1 MIICAA
7 IKLIQEELFGEKLS
21 IPKELVVCGHR
32 HGDCLKTINELSPR
46 WCHTKQIQGFI
57 NHKGEFL
64 DREEALIH
72 ALGCGQLS
80 QSTRWYKFDNDERI
94 LYSEDLY

>member
-7 IKLIQEELFGEKLS
+7 VKLTMNDEAETEMI
-21 IPKELVVCGHR
+21 ICGHR
-32 HGDCLKTINELSPR
+32 HGNCFATITQLNIL
-46 WCHTKQIQGFI
+46 WDGCKKVQGFI

-64 DREEALIH
+64 NRKEALIH
-72 ALGCGQLS
+72 AVECGQLS
-80 QSTRWYKFDNDERI
+80 ETHKYYQEDHNINE

>member
-21 IPKELVVCGHR
+21 IPKELVICGHR
-32 HGDCLKTINELSPR
+32 HGDCLKIINELSPR

-57 NHKGEFL
+57 DHNGKFL
-64 DREEALIH
+64 DRKEAFIH
-72 ALGCGQLS
+72 AKECGQLS
-80 QSTRWYKFDNDERI
+80 KSTRWYKFDNDQRE

>member
-21 IPKELVVCGHR
+21 IPKELVICGHR
-32 HGDCLKTINELSPR
+32 HGDCLRLVDELNPR

-64 DREEALIH
+64 DRKEALVH
-72 ALGCGQLS
+72 ARECGQLS
-80 QSTRWYKFDNDERI
+80 ETHRYYQEDHNIDE

>member
-7 IKLIQEELFGEKLS
+7 IKLNMQNELQT
-21 IPKELVVCGHR
+21 ELIVPGRR
-32 HGDCLKTINELSPR
+32 HGDCWLVISQLNDNWRGATRTE
-46 WCHTKQIQGFI
+46 GFI
-57 NHKGEFL
+57 THKGEFL
-64 DREEALIH
+64 DRKEALVH

-80 QSTRWYKFDNDERI
+80 QSTRWYKFDDDQTE